1 MSGVHGIDLNGVLDC
16 VVRLDRAPRPAP
28 TPPVIVS
35 GSPQGLLTGAAALQS
50 PCGRPGMEAEEGIR
64 LPVLALL
71 HALSGEGRHDTHDTA
86 VLLGRHLRSLLS
98 DDTHAAVVAVP
109 DTPGFD
115 ERARTRLLDGA
126 LRAGLD
132 LHLLWRPVAA
142 LLGWGETL
150 GNGELQ
156 ALHGRTACV
165 VQLLPDG
172 ISIGDFGLECVVQG
186 GRPTLVPVRRRD
198 GERQFY
204 SWSGGGLVA
213 LLARE
218 AGTDEASLWVGPWVW
233 KVLLGQ
239 PAEREVLADPH
250 APGGWRL
257 ASGPSTL
264 CGALAAELRTGLRIA
279 LGAARSALRNAA
291 VILIEGPIADAPL
304 SDAMQPTL
312 ALRQIVAAELT
323 VVLGPTV
330 SARLVAMPLADALI
344 ARGAAI
350 CAARQAARQ
359 ITYYDFLPM
368 LEINV
373 LQAGEH
379 AFVELIGRE
388 ERIAG
393 GMSYTNTLAD
403 RFTVAAST
411 RSLEFYLLKEDEAG
425 ARHSETVLPVPP
437 AADVE
442 ISLHV
447 TQTPAQGYARVEIL
461 SAVRGALGEAPILLD
476 WSAMT
481 EIEGSREDILR
492 ELEFEG
498 LGYPDIVPQRA
509 HHLLWDYQRSDGMT
523 IAAAMRA
530 FNCKPILSSPRNQ
543 YNQLVKQTR
552 ALVGLRSNLFFLTKG
567 TSSDRSAYTAVDSD
581 GQLPPGIAPT
591 IQQEFENF
599 RVRLDTDFAAITSVR
614 NRQDIA
620 TRRELARLGACLYA
634 ACPNAIVHYFQ
645 RIVARSADDLT
656 LVLHA
661 GKVLST
667 EPDLDSLFHYC
678 ASRYDEAIR
687 AVKRLSVHVVR
698 AAGDAL
704 AYHEKA
710 GGILDNRS
718 ADKLAEA
725 ALLLLK
731 EEIQAH
737 NYKIR
742 FRAAA
747 RLGLFL
753 LRHRQRRRDFL
764 HPSSADT
771 ANRRRAKEFDALL
784 IQAIA
789 SKRLNQ
795 DLENALEEIR
805 AQIRYR
811 GTNAIVDIDPDEDG
825 EINENEVE

>member
-1 MSGVHGIDLNGVLDC
+1 MSGVPGIDLNGVLDC

-35 GSPQGLLTGAAALQS
+35 DSPQGLLTGASALQS
-50 PCGRPGMEAEEGIR
+50 PCGRPGMEAEGGIR

-71 HALSGEGRHDTHDTA
+71 HALSGEGRNDTHDAA

-98 DDTHAAVVAVP
+98 DDAHAAVVAVP
-109 DTPGFD
+109 ELGFD

-150 GNGELQ
+150 ESGELQ

-172 ISIGDFGLECVVQG
+172 ISIGGFGLECVVQG
-186 GRPTLVPVRRRD
+186 DRPTLVPVRRRD

-204 SWSGGGLVA
+204 SWSDGGLVA

-218 AGTDEASLWVGPWVW
+218 AGTDEAGLWVGPWAW

-279 LGAARSALRNAA
+279 LGVARSALRNAA
-291 VILIEGPIADAPL
+291 VILIEGPIADAAL
-304 SDAMQPTL
+304 SDAMRPTL
-312 ALRQIVAAELT
+312 ALRQIVAAELA
-323 VVLGPTV
+323 VVLGPTT

-344 ARGAAI
+344 ARGAAV
-350 CAARQAARQ
+350 CAARQSARQ

-379 AFVELIGRE
+379 AFAELIGRE

-393 GMSYTNTLAD
+393 GMSYTNTLAG

-437 AADVE
+437 TADVG

-461 SAVRGALGEAPILLD
+461 PAVRGALGEAPILLD

-492 ELEFEG
+492 ELEFGG

-509 HHLLWDYQRSDGMT
+509 HRLLWDYHGMT
-523 IAAAMRA
+523 IVAAMRA
-530 FNCKPILSSPRNQ
+530 FNRKPILGSPRNQ
-543 YNQLVKQTR
+543 YSQLVKQTR

-581 GQLPPGIAPT
+581 GQLPPGLAPT

-599 RVRLDTDFAAITSVR
+599 RARLDTDFAAITSVR

-620 TRRELARLGACLYA
+620 IRRELARLGACLYA

-645 RIVARSADDLT
+645 CIVARRADDLT

-667 EPDLDSLFHYC
+667 EPDLNSLFHYC

-687 AVKRLSVHVVR
+687 TGKRLSVHVVR

-704 AYHEKA
+704 AYREQA
-710 GGILDNRS
+710 GDILDNRS

-737 NYKIR
+737 NYKVR

-753 LRHRQRRRDFL
+753 LRHRRRRRDFL
-764 HPSSADT
+764 HPSSVDP
-771 ANRRRAKEFDALL
+771 ANQRRAKEFDALL
-784 IQAIA
+784 TQAIA

-811 GTNAIVDIDPDEDG
+811 GTNAIVDIDPDEGG
-825 EINENEVE
+825 ETNENEDD